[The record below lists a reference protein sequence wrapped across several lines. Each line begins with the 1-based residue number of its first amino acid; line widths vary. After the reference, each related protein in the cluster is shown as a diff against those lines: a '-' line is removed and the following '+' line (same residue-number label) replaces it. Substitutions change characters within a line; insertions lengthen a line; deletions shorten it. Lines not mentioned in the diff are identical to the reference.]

1 MLYPPELHAR
11 RGAMQGMIAVASGQV
26 NSPLAARIGQTK
38 TLGLYSLPSRLASPD
53 SIGRGPAPTPLQI
66 VTSTVSSVV
75 VPLAGTPLMVVP
87 VIVVTRSGNTTEF
100 LDAPAGKATM

>member
-1 MLYPPELHAR
+1 
-11 RGAMQGMIAVASGQV
+11 MIAVASGQV